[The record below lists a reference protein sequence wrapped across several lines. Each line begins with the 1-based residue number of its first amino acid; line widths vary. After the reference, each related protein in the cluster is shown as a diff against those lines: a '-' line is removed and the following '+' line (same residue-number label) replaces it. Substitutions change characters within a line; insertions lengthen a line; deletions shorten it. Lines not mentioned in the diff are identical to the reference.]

1 MLTHRLSENK
11 LMNTEKNHA
20 AKAIDVQRLVRLWR
34 TREKTLTS
42 AGMMDLPPRLKREL
56 QSLGD
61 AYGQCAE
68 ELENPP
74 TELLDALGI
83 EANGSDWHK

>member
-1 MLTHRLSENK
+1 
-11 LMNTEKNHA
+11 MNPPENHA

-34 TREKTLTS
+34 SREKTLTS
-42 AGMMDLPPRLKREL
+42 AGMMELPPRLKREL
-56 QSLGD
+56 QTLGD

-74 TELLDALGI
+74 IKLLDALGI
-83 EANGSDWHK
+83 EANDQS